1 MSDTMSVDLQD
12 VQSRAGASD
21 LDRTAWL
28 LERSQGITAT
38 EVRDL
43 YLRRISVAGLIA
55 KKLAGPEPELTG
67 NYVVWGKT
75 REPVIAATIE
85 SIYPTLLPESRVFH
99 AADNSRFLG
108 SPDGLGVVHGQVV
121 VSEIKTSKYEIP
133 LGSQAEAK
141 KGYRAQMTWVM
152 RVTGARRC
160 LYAWEVHDDTFLERE
175 NGAWEPEPVGLVPV
189 MEWLE
194 YDEALA
200 KELEA
205 IAVGF
210 LVAFDAATAGDVV
223 QYDDELDTLAV
234 NLLRFREEES
244 SAKKAKEQ
252 TWKELQVKLRSEHD
266 ELSQE
271 SPLARITWRAA
282 GTADVAGDPVSEV
295 DEASLV
301 ADHPVMA
308 QEYVEALRACD
319 EALERRDRAAQ
330 AWRALA
336 EKYTTTVPGEVRQV
350 PVKESLTV
358 TAVKNKE
365 MKA

>member
-1 MSDTMSVDLQD
+1 VSAAVDVLNALEA
-12 VQSRAGASD
+12 RAGASD
-21 LDRTAWL
+21 RDRLAWL
-28 LERSQGITAT
+28 LERAQGITAT

-108 SPDGLGVVHGQVV
+108 SPDGLGVVHSQLV

-210 LVAFDAATAGDVV
+210 LVAFDAATAGDAV

-282 GTADVAGDPVSEV
+282 GTADVAGPTVSEV
-295 DEASLV
+295 DEASLQANHPDV
-301 ADHPVMA
+301 AA
-308 QEYVEALRACD
+308 EYDDARSALKKA
-319 EALERRDRAAQ
+319 EERDRAAVA
-330 AWRALA
+330 AWDALA
-336 EKYTTTVPGEVRQV
+336 PKYTTTVPGEVRQV

>member
-1 MSDTMSVDLQD
+1 MSAAVDVLND
-12 VQSRAGASD
+12 LEARAGASD
-21 LDRTAWL
+21 RDRLAWL

-108 SPDGLGVVHGQVV
+108 SPDGLGVVHGQLV

-133 LGSQAEAK
+133 LGSPAEAK

-252 TWKELQVKLRSEHD
+252 TWKQLQEALRSQHD

-282 GTADVAGDPVSEV
+282 GTADVAGEPVIV
-295 DEASLV
+295 RDEQAAREAAPDV
-301 ADHPVMA
+301 A
-308 QEYVEALRACD
+308 R
-319 EALERRDRAAQ
+319 ALEVAQ
-330 AWRALA
+330 VASAKALDALHLA
-336 EKYTTTVPGEVRQV
+336 EHAWEDVLLEHTTTAPGQPSQV